1 MLKLGLFQEYK
12 FKLTLRNIESLL
24 TTSTSR
30 SFRDLMLIEVDNKKA
45 SIKFSKYSKY
55 NTIKL

>member
-30 SFRDLMLIEVDNKKA
+30 SFRDLMLIEVDNKKRPQ
-45 SIKFSKYSKY
+45 
-55 NTIKL
+55 

>member
-24 TTSTSR
+24 TSTSR
-30 SFRDLMLIEVDNKKA
+30 NYRYLMLIEVDNKKA
-45 SIKFSKYSKY
+45 SIKFSKYS
-55 NTIKL
+55 

>member
-24 TTSTSR
+24 TSTSR
-30 SFRDLMLIEVDNKKA
+30 NYRYLMLIEVDNKKA